1 MTDRRQ
7 ALAALMLAPFAT
19 DAAIAAPAPASGEVG
34 SRAWYDR
41 YLAAFNAHDYPTYGA
56 YYADDVAFSGQAATL
71 VGRDKVLD
79 FYRGVAAKLDEH
91 VELLN
96 FLGSPILVAVEIRTT
111 LHVREDWPDF
121 RTGPLHKGDIRRSNN
136 FAFYDIK
143 DGRFTRVRSAN
154 FSHG

>member
-7 ALAALMLAPFAT
+7 ALAALLLTPFAA
-19 DAAIAAPAPASGEVG
+19 DAAIAAPEQVG

-71 VGRDKVLD
+71 IGRDKVLE
-79 FYRGVAAKLDEH
+79 FYRGVATRLDEH

-96 FLGSPILVAVEIRTT
+96 YLGSPTLVAVEIRTT
-111 LHVREDWPDF
+111 LHVKEDWPDF
-121 RTGPLHKGDIRRSNN
+121 RTGPLRKGDIRRSNN

-143 DGRFTRVRSAN
+143 DGHFTRVRSAN

>member
-7 ALAALMLAPFAT
+7 ALAALMLAPFAA
-19 DAAIAAPAPASGEVG
+19 DAAIAASDPIG
-34 SRAWYDR
+34 SRAWYER

-79 FYRGVAAKLDEH
+79 FYRTVAARLEEH

-96 FLGSPILVAVEIRTT
+96 FLGSPTLVAVEIRTT
-111 LHVREDWPDF
+111 LRVKEDWPDF
-121 RTGPLHKGDIRRSNN
+121 RTGPLRKGDIRHSNN
-136 FAFYDIK
+136 FAFYDIR